1 LLTKTPLFSENII
14 QLGFVVGT
22 RKATLVL
29 LLVLALFFVSFP
41 MIKVDAQAQPIVV
54 PDDYSTIQDAINN
67 ANEGNTIFVKEG
79 VYFEHIKI
87 DKSLFL
93 VGEDKES
100 TVINAQ
106 QEGPTIL
113 VLQNN
118 VTLIGF
124 TILNGITPASPTP
137 YFPWVARPAGIHLL
151 HVSNCNITN
160 NKIENTGC
168 GIWLYNSHNN
178 QIRENQVIN
187 NSNSMRLELSSNN
200 TIESNHLKNCFDGI
214 IFTSSGNNI
223 VKNNNIVNAS
233 NQFGVMGENI
243 SHYTNHVENSN
254 KIDNKPIYYWIDKTN
269 QVVPSDAGY
278 VGLVNCENITVQNT
292 NITKNN
298 EAILLAFTEKSI
310 ITNNFLVNNKFG
322 IQLYESSDN
331 LIIDNSI
338 IANSNDGIK
347 IDASHQN
354 NITQNTITNN
364 KDSGI
369 SLHNFSTQNNINNNY
384 MSKNYRGLSFNEASE
399 NHVIGNQISETFM
412 SILFYSACNYNNIIA
427 NNMSNSDSGIWFER
441 AAPYSKGNNII
452 GNLISSNQR
461 FGILARS
468 VSDNKIQNNTIK
480 NNEYGISISGDSA
493 QNNIITG
500 NNITSNSET
509 GLSLGRTSAI
519 VYYNNF
525 INNTQDINCEST
537 NIWNKEKEGN
547 YWNNYTGIDNN
558 GDGIGDTP
566 YVINE
571 NNQDNYPLMEPVII
585 PEFPSMTTLIS
596 GLSIVLVLSIIYR
609 RRFFGKKENEEK

>member
-1 LLTKTPLFSENII
+1 VKNWASLSAIFLVIS
-14 QLGFVVGT
+14 FV
-22 RKATLVL
+22 L
-29 LLVLALFFVSFP
+29 VSFP
-41 MIKVDAQAQPIVV
+41 AIEVKAQAKTIVV
-54 PDDYSTIQDAINN
+54 PDDYANIQTAISNVD
-67 ANEGNTIFVKEG
+67 EGGTIFVKGG
-79 VYFEHIKI
+79 VYFEHIEI

-93 VGEDKES
+93 VGEGKES

-113 VLQNN
+113 IRQNN
-118 VTLIGF
+118 VTLTGF

-160 NKIENTGC
+160 NKIENSGC
-168 GIWLYNSHNN
+168 GIWLYDSHDN

-187 NSNSMRLELSSNN
+187 NSNSMRFELSSNN

-223 VKNNNIVNAS
+223 VKNNDIVNAS
-233 NQFGVMGENI
+233 NQFGVIGENI
-243 SHYTNHVENSN
+243 SHYTNHIETSN
-254 KIDNKPIYYWIDKTN
+254 KIDDKSIYYWIDKTN

-278 VGLVNCENITVQNT
+278 VGLVNCQNITVQNT
-292 NITKNN
+292 NITKNS

-310 ITNNFLVNNKFG
+310 IANNFLVNNKFG
-322 IQLYESSDN
+322 VKFYESSNN
-331 LIIDNSI
+331 LIIANSI

-369 SLHNFSTQNNINNNY
+369 SLHHFSTQNNINNNY

-452 GNLISSNQR
+452 GNNISSNQR

-480 NNEYGISISGDSA
+480 NNEYGILISGDSV

-509 GLSLGRTSAI
+509 GLGLGRTSAI
-519 VYYNNF
+519 VYSNNF
-525 INNTQDINCEST
+525 INNTQDVDCEST
-537 NIWNKEKEGN
+537 NIWNNEKEGN

-558 GDGIGDTP
+558 HDGIGDTP
-566 YVINE
+566 HIINE
-571 NNQDNYPLMEPVII
+571 NNQDNYPLMNPIEIEVI
-585 PEFPSMTTLIS
+585 PEFPSWLILPLFLVGTLS
-596 GLSIVLVLSIIYR
+596 ALVV
-609 RRFFGKKENEEK
+609 KKRLFHQRTKDN